1 MIKRHP
7 KHSVNLKMML
17 LALKSKMGGG
27 FDAVVKMIDGM
38 IASLK
43 KEQADDD
50 AKEDFC
56 IAEIDKAEDDEK
68 ALKGEIADLDTDIA
82 EKEDAIASVASEIK
96 ALQTGIAD
104 LDKSV
109 AQATE
114 QRKEEH
120 AEYTAT
126 MTSNSA
132 VVELIGMAKNR
143 LNKFYAP
150 DQYKA
155 PETTTESSS
164 PYGFAQ
170 VAMKSRRADP
180 GPAPA
185 MPSGEYKKN
194 EQSGGVIAMMDQM
207 IRDVEMDMQEA
218 KMDEAE
224 AQKDY
229 EETMKDGATRRKK
242 IMRRR

>member
-1 MIKRHP
+1 MIA
-7 KHSVNLKMML
+7 STT
-17 LALKSKMGGG
+17 AE
-27 FDAVVKMIDGM
+27 

-43 KEQADDD
+43 KGLE
-50 AKEDFC
+50 E
-56 IAEIDKAEDDEK
+56 
-68 ALKGEIADLDTDIA
+68 
-82 EKEDAIASVASEIK
+82 
-96 ALQTGIAD
+96 

-109 AQATE
+109 AEATE
-114 QRKEEH
+114 LRKEEH
-120 AEYTAT
+120 AEYTSTAAA
-126 MTSNSA
+126 NQA
-132 VVELIGMAKNR
+132 AVELIGMAKNR

-180 GPAPA
+180 GPAPE

-229 EETMKDGATRRKK
+229 EETMQDGATKREEDSKLIVEKEAGKSDQQQALIEARETRATKSDQHGIATTKLNDLHGDCDFLLESYDKK
-242 IMRRR
+242 KQERLTEMDGLNEGKATLAGAR